1 MGFSICVG
9 IKVCFMSVVRSSI
22 FLLKKATTVWPKRL
36 VQFLSVVSLKRVEFV

>member
-22 FLLKKATTVWPKRL
+22 FLLKATAVWPKRL
-36 VQFLSVVSLKRVEFV
+36 VQFKCGLVEKS